1 MNSAVLE
8 KAVGKPTGGGEEAGN
23 QESEAL
29 RTLRRRVKI
38 FQRFRAFKP
47 ETPDGLVVK
56 RATTVEELEAGYRL
70 VHECFV
76 DSGYIEPHPTGLR
89 VRAFS
94 ALPDTALYLALADG
108 RVVGTLSMIA
118 DGPLGLPMDG
128 PFGLEIARLRRMG
141 RRLVEVSDLAIAKDY
156 RNLRVLTELTRCAM
170 AHAVTIG
177 ADDAV
182 VAVSPSHSGFFE
194 GILQFEPLGDARPY
208 SAEKNDIVE
217 GKRLSLVCIQEKYR
231 GLDRVLGQEAFLYD
245 FYFARNPY
253 FSRMPFWFSKGREA
267 ARDPDWF
274 VDFFVKRAAL
284 LSRCSER
291 ELRVLASHYPAV
303 ALWRGLATRAVEPAW
318 QRGQR
323 LTQVLR
329 RAVAVP
335 ATG

>member
-1 MNSAVLE
+1 MDTAVLE
-8 KAVGKPTGGGEEAGN
+8 PVTRGGTGMARCEC
-23 QESEAL
+23 ESEAVQ
-29 RTLRRRVKI
+29 TLRRRKRV
-38 FQRFRAFKP
+38 FERYGAFRPAEPSDF
-47 ETPDGLVVK
+47 VVK
-56 RATTVEELEAGYRL
+56 RATSVGELEAAYRL
-70 VHECFV
+70 VHDSFV
-76 DSGYIEPHPTGLR
+76 DSGYIDPHPTGLR

-94 ALPDTALYLALADG
+94 ALPDTALYIALAEG
-108 RVVGTLSMIA
+108 RVVGVLSMIP

-128 PFGLEIARLRRMG
+128 PFGREIARLRRMG
-141 RRLVEVSDLAIAKDY
+141 RRLVEVSDLAIAKEY

-231 GLDRVLGQEAFLYD
+231 GLDKALGEEAFLYD
-245 FYFARNPY
+245 FYFRSNPY
-253 FSRMPFWFSKGREA
+253 FTRMPFWFREGREA
-267 ARDPDWF
+267 AEDPNWF

-284 LSRCSER
+284 LARCNER
-291 ELRVLASHYPAV
+291 ELAVLASHYPAV